1 MNIIPPTTTVCFL
14 LTVQHSLH
22 TTQRLHK
29 MYSTGLHT
37 LYNYTAATSFFYI
50 TLTFFPSL
58 YCTHFLVISIPHSLS
73 SHLYTPRHS
82 LYSHLY
88 TTLTFL
94 SSPFFVYCSNFW
106 NNVSYCD
113 AQSCP
118 KALPNNNNYS
128 EVPPLSAA
136 IYHPAYYYHH
146 CLFLPIQ
153 HSCHRVFSPC
163 ISETCSWPN
172 ALPCLSELY
181 IILVHFKWKS
191 AARQRK
197 AAHKSSKFPTI
208 I

>member
-136 IYHPAYYYHH
+136 TTQHTITTTVCFYPSSIRATV
-146 CLFLPIQ
+146 CFLLASLKHVHDQ
-153 HSCHRVFSPC
+153 MHFLAWVS
-163 ISETCSWPN
+163 
-172 ALPCLSELY
+172 Y
-181 IILVHFKWKS
+181 I
-191 AARQRK
+191 
-197 AAHKSSKFPTI
+197 
-208 I
+208 